1 MNICIYIYIHVYICI
16 DIYIQ
21 IYIYVYIYVYIYIC
35 LYISYIYKVVPKT
48 YADLAKE
55 KKTQLSV
62 FDQLRLNVTIL
73 MAEYKGLRTDVD
85 KLQGKN
91 VTDANYTSA
100 FDATAIKNALRYVV
114 IHSF

>member
-1 MNICIYIYIHVYICI
+1 
-16 DIYIQ
+16 
-21 IYIYVYIYVYIYIC
+21 
-35 LYISYIYKVVPKT
+35 
-48 YADLAKE
+48 
-55 KKTQLSV
+55 
-62 FDQLRLNVTIL
+62 